1 MVARVVAWG
10 GYDDSKPRVRLL
22 LDSLRRQ
29 GALAGEV
36 HVPVW
41 REIEDKSVA
50 DKAKLLRAVGRWLA
64 GMPRA
69 LWHLATLPRGQN
81 LLLPYPG
88 TPDIFLA
95 AIFAWLAGRKIVLDA
110 FLPIHDTIVRDRA
123 LLHEGSFLSRLIWR
137 VERAGLRLAD
147 VVLVDTDQHGDFLS
161 HEFAIDRARFVT
173 VLVGAEPQF
182 DRAQRAASPV
192 RQRDRSEG
200 RFRVLFYGQL
210 IPLHGVETILDAALL
225 TAGEDIDW
233 TIVGKGQLEPL
244 VHQFMV
250 EHGGK
255 GIEWIPWVE
264 YQALP
269 DLIESADLCLGVFGG
284 SGKAGRVIPN
294 KLFQVLAMGKPVVT
308 RSSPAVD
315 DLAALH
321 PETIMTIAPEDP
333 EALAN
338 AVRRARAQCSRLKSL
353 PPEKV
358 AELGPDPGVRN
369 LLALVGAK

>member
-22 LDSLRRQ
+22 LDSLRRH
-29 GALAGEV
+29 GALAEEIQIS
-36 HVPVW
+36 VW
-41 REIEDKSVA
+41 RGIDDKSVA
-50 DKAKLLRAVGRWLA
+50 KRWQLIRAFLRFLA
-64 GMPRA
+64 GLPAAIWRLIRSDRRA
-69 LWHLATLPRGQN
+69 A

-88 TPDIFLA
+88 TPEIFLIA
-95 AIFAWLAGRKIVLDA
+95 PFAKALGRKIVLDA

-123 LLHEGSFLSRLIWR
+123 LLRERSFLSRLIWR
-137 VERAGLRLAD
+137 FERTGLGLAD
-147 VVLVDTDQHGDFLS
+147 VILVDTDQHGDFLS
-161 HEFAIDRARFVT
+161 REFAMDRARFVT
-173 VLVGAEPQF
+173 IMVGAEPQF
-182 DRAQRAASPV
+182 NRPLRTGSPDREP
-192 RQRDRSEG
+192 DKPEG

-225 TAGEDIDW
+225 TAGEGFDW
-233 TIVGKGQLEPL
+233 TIVGKGQLEPT
-244 VHQFMV
+244 VRRFMA

-264 YQALP
+264 YQELP
-269 DLIESADLCLGVFGG
+269 ELIESADLCLGVFGG

-315 DLAALH
+315 ELAALH
-321 PETIMTIAPEDP
+321 PETILTIRPEDP
-333 EALAN
+333 EALAD
-338 AVRRARAQCSRLKSL
+338 AVRRACSQSFVLKSL
-353 PPEKV
+353 PPEMI

-369 LLALVGAK
+369 LLALLGAK

>member
-29 GALAGEV
+29 GALAEEI
-36 HVPVW
+36 HIRVW
-41 REIEDKSVA
+41 RGINDKSVA
-50 DKAKLLRAVGRWLA
+50 KRWQLFRAFARFLMG
-64 GMPRA
+64 
-69 LWHLATLPRGQN
+69 LPAAIWRLMRSDRYAA

-88 TPDIFLA
+88 TPEIFLVA
-95 AIFAWLAGRKIVLDA
+95 PFAKAWGRKIVLDA

-123 LLHEGSFLSRLIWR
+123 LLREGSLLSHLIWR
-137 VERAGLRLAD
+137 FERAGLRLAD
-147 VVLVDTDQHGDFLS
+147 VILVDTDQHGDFLS
-161 HEFAIDRARFVT
+161 HEFAIDHARFVT

-182 DRAQRAASPV
+182 DRAQRAGSLD
-192 RQRDRSEG
+192 RQRERSEG

-210 IPLHGVETILDAALL
+210 IPLHGVETILEAARL
-225 TAGEDIDW
+225 TAGDDIRW
-233 TIVGKGQLEPL
+233 TIVGKGQLEPV
-244 VHQFMV
+244 VHRFMV
-250 EHGGK
+250 EHGGE
-255 GIEWIPWVE
+255 GIEWIPWVKYE
-264 YQALP
+264 DLP
-269 DLIESADLCLGVFGG
+269 GLIENADLCLGVFGG
-284 SGKAGRVIPN
+284 SGKAERIIPN

-321 PETIMTIAPEDP
+321 PETILTIAPKDP
-333 EALAN
+333 DALAN
-338 AVRRARAQCSRLKSL
+338 AVRLARAQCSRLKSL

-369 LLALVGAK
+369 LLAMLGAK